1 MVDSV
6 SKKSTKQCVVRTY
19 ATRND
24 VVYEPCSNLEKELSN
39 GWKVVMCNPVGDR
52 ALEYILEK
60 EIEE

>member
-19 ATRND
+19 ATTND
-24 VVYEPCSNLEKELSN
+24 NIYRPCSDLKKALSN

>member
-19 ATRND
+19 ATVND
-24 VVYEPCSNLEKELSN
+24 SMYKPCSNLEKTLSN
-39 GWKVVMCNPVGDR
+39 GWKVVMCNRVGDR
-52 ALEYILEK
+52 TLEYILEK

>member
-19 ATRND
+19 ATSND
-24 VVYEPCSNLEKELSN
+24 VIYKPYGDLEKALSN

-60 EIEE
+60 EMEE

>member
-1 MVDSV
+1 MVVSV

-19 ATRND
+19 ATTND
-24 VVYEPCSNLEKELSN
+24 NMYKPCSNLEKALSN

-52 ALEYILEK
+52 TLEYILEK